1 MKAQKIIK
9 SGNSLALTLPS
20 SLVKSLCLRPGDTVK
35 VEIPLDQ
42 THITYRFDSPR
53 QLGLTPRLSL
63 KV

>member
-1 MKAQKIIK
+1 MKEQKIIK

-20 SLVKSLCLRPGDTVK
+20 GLVKSLCLRPGDTVV

-42 THITYRFDSPR
+42 KHITYHFNSPR
-53 QLGLTPRLSL
+53 QLVLSPRLSL